1 MARTKISKVAKDLN
15 VALPT
20 VVDFLRSKNITV
32 DDNPNARIE
41 DDVVDI
47 LVKEFKSDK
56 DQKTKSEQ
64 FSSERM
70 QQRDIKKPAP
80 KVGASEE
87 IKLPTEINR
96 PKIVGKIDLDRHGN
110 PIKPVQAVESAP
122 TEPQKPAPSVPETP
136 APSAPVQEAAAPVA
150 PAKETPAAEVPAP
163 PVKEEAPAAQPVP
176 RKEEHPAAAAPPQS
190 APKAGPQKM
199 QEVKPAPVKADKPA
213 PREKKE
219 TPAPAAGETPK
230 TPVMTEPK
238 AQTPAADNAGEE
250 IFTVG
255 LPQNRPT
262 INVIG
267 KIDLSAINQSTRP
280 RKKSKEERR
289 NERIAKQQGA
299 QGGGNNAGNS
309 DGDRKKRKRIGSKE
323 KIDIE
328 KQGNQPGGN
337 NGGGRGKGGEGR
349 RGDRGNKPRKGAP
362 QHVEVSEDDVQKQVK
377 EVLARL
383 TSKDKGQKKGLKWR
397 KEKRE
402 MNAERDAAAAAA
414 AAAESKTLKLTEFVT
429 ANDLATMMDVP
440 INKVI
445 GTCMNLGV
453 MVSINQRLD
462 AETINIVADEFGF
475 KTEFVSAEVVEAIS
489 QEEDSEE
496 DLVSR
501 PPIVTVMGHVDHG
514 KTSLLDHIRNAHVTA
529 TEAGGITQH
538 IGAYRVKYNDR
549 DITFLDTP
557 GHEAFTSMR
566 ARGASVTDIAILVVA
581 ADDGIMPQTIEAIN
595 HAKAAN
601 IPIIVAIN
609 KMDKPGAN
617 PENIKQQ
624 LTEHSLVVE
633 EWGGDV
639 ICVPIS
645 AKTGMGV
652 DELLENVL
660 LVAEVAEY
668 KANPNRLAKGA
679 VIEARLDKG
688 RGPIATLLVQNGT
701 LHTGDII
708 IAGTAVGRV
717 RVMTNDKGEIV
728 NEAGPSCPVEITG
741 LAEVPSAGD
750 TFNAVEDERLAR
762 ELVEQRKHEAKQEQ
776 FSRYQKVTLDNLF
789 SQIEQGEIKELP
801 IIVKA
806 DVQGSVEAV
815 TQSLEKLSNEEVRV
829 KVIHG
834 AVGAVSE
841 SDVML
846 ADASNAIIVGFNVR
860 PDPVAEENAKRDGVD
875 IRLYRIIY
883 DAIEEIT
890 TAMKGML
897 APKFHEVGLGRV
909 EVRQVYKITGVG
921 VVSGSYVLSGKITR
935 NAEIRVVRDGIII
948 ADDRMS
954 SLKRFKDDVKEVA
967 EGYECGITLE
977 KFNDIKVGD
986 IFEAYMMEETKAE

>member
-1 MARTKISKVAKDLN
+1 M
-15 VALPT
+15 ALPT

-429 ANDLATMMDVP
+429 VNDLATMMDVP

-514 KTSLLDHIRNAHVTA
+514 KTSLLDYIRRTKVAA
-529 TEAGGITQH
+529 GEAGGITQH
-538 IGAYRVKYNDR
+538 IGAYHVKTPR
-549 DITFLDTP
+549 GIITFLDTP
-557 GHEAFTSMR
+557 GHEAFTAMR
-566 ARGASVTDIAILVVA
+566 ARGAQATDIVILVVA
-581 ADDGIMPQTIEAIN
+581 ADDGVMPQTKEAIA
-595 HAKAAN
+595 HAKAGN
-601 IPIIVAIN
+601 VPIVVAIN
-609 KMDKPGAN
+609 KIDKPEAN
-617 PENIKQQ
+617 PERVKQ
-624 LTEHSLVVE
+624 ELVAADVIPE
-633 EWGGDV
+633 EYGGDV
-639 ICVPIS
+639 PFICVS
-645 AKTGMGV
+645 AKSGQGV

-660 LVAEVAEY
+660 LQAEILEL
-668 KANPNRLAKGA
+668 KAVKEGPAKGVVIESRLDRGKGA
-679 VIEARLDKG
+679 VASV
-688 RGPIATLLVQNGT
+688 LVQSGT
-701 LHTGDII
+701 LKRGDIVL
-708 IAGTAVGRV
+708 AGATFGRV
-717 RVMTNDKGEIV
+717 RAMLDENGKQVQH
-728 NEAGPSCPVEITG
+728 AGPSIPVEIQG
-741 LAEVPSAGD
+741 LSGVPQAGD
-750 TFNAVEDERLAR
+750 EILVLQEEKRAR
-762 ELVEQRKHEAKQEQ
+762 ELANYRQGKYREIKLKHTAGG
-776 FSRYQKVTLDNLF
+776 LDKIF
-789 SQIEQGEIKELP
+789 GGPGDGEIQSLP
-801 IIVKA
+801 LVIKA
-806 DVQGSVEAV
+806 DVQGSQEALV
-815 TQSLEKLSNEEVRV
+815 HALTKLSTNEV
-829 KVIHG
+829 KVSVVHA
-834 AVGAVSE
+834 AVGGISE
-841 SDVML
+841 SDINL
-846 ADASNAIIVGFNVR
+846 AIASNAVVIGFNVR
-860 PDPVAEENAKRDGVD
+860 ADSLARKLAEDNGID
-875 IRLYRIIY
+875 IRYYNIIY
-883 DAIEEIT
+883 DAVDDVKA
-890 TAMKGML
+890 AMGGL
-897 APKFHEVGLGRV
+897 LTPERRENHVGLV
-909 EVRQVYKITGVG
+909 EIRQVIHVPKVGSVAGCMVLEG
-921 VVSGSYVLSGKITR
+921 VVKRSSHARLLR
-935 NAEIRVVRDGIII
+935 NNVIKWTGEIN
-948 ADDRMS
+948 
-954 SLKRFKDDVKEVA
+954 SLRRFKDDVKEVKA
-967 EGYECGITLE
+967 GAECGISLKGNDDIQVDDRLE
-977 KFNDIKVGD
+977 
-986 IFEAYMMEETKAE
+986 IFEVEEVARTL